1 VYVFGWGLELT
12 MALTAGTRLGIYEI
26 TGQLGAGGMGE
37 VYRARDTKLGREV
50 AIKTLPSAL
59 ASDKDRLA
67 RFEREAK
74 LLAALNHAHIAAVY
88 GLDAHEGTHYL
99 AMELVEGETLEKK
112 LKTGPLPVEDAL
124 RLALQIAEALEAAHG
139 KGVVHRDLKP
149 ANIMLTREGQAKVL
163 DFGLAKAFSGV
174 AGEASPAHSPALS
187 LAMTQ
192 AGLVLGTA
200 GYMSPEQ
207 ASGQGSDQRADV
219 WAFGVVLYEMLTG
232 LPVFKGE
239 SVPHILADVL
249 KTEPDWNRLPKN
261 LHPRVRQLLE
271 RCLTKKPR
279 SRMHSIAD
287 ARIEIEAAL
296 ADPEGAEVLAAVQTG
311 QPARAS
317 WPRLAAAALV
327 GAAATA
333 GLAALA
339 GGYLRPT
346 PAPEPR
352 PVVRFSAPIPMGTL
366 FTTDPL
372 STIALSRDGTQLAY
386 AADNGIYVRNLGQTD
401 ALLVP
406 GTVEQGVGAATP
418 AFSPDGQWLVYVHVM
433 SAVGPFA
440 VKRVPISG
448 GAPVVILDEAGLVD
462 EFPHGLS
469 WPTPDS
475 ILFANREGVV
485 RLPANGGAA
494 EVLVQRADTE
504 RFYSPQILPAGDA
517 VLFTRV
523 AGSAGTTGGYE
534 AAQVVVQSI
543 GQDDRT
549 VVWEG
554 GSAARYLPTGHLVY
568 AQGTALFAIPFDA
581 TTRAVRGGPVPL
593 VQGLRRSPNGFT
605 DTATFA
611 ISDNGTLALIPGDP
625 NAQPAA
631 RIETTLSWID
641 RDGNEEPLPIRPDDY
656 TMVRI
661 SPDGTK
667 VALVVGAQLG
677 RDLPPTIWI
686 YDFAT
691 GNLRLLAS
699 DPPVHDAPVWSADGS
714 RIFVRAGRPP
724 ETPISVQAIELE
736 TGEASVVAETSPD
749 FPFLLPWAVAPDGR
763 TLGLV
768 NAMSLTDV
776 NVATLSLEDGTLTS
790 LLSGP
795 GNQNQPSFTPDGAW
809 VAVSEQPEGGAIE
822 INLRPF
828 PAAARTRIPVGRGE
842 SPVFSRDGSELF
854 FFDGQGIASAPIAY
868 TPTLSVGTPR
878 RLFEASGYLWALY
891 GRSWDPAPSGERFL
905 AIRAPSGAD
914 DAPSETRQINVVL
927 NWLEELKS
935 RVPVNVSGGRD

>member
-1 VYVFGWGLELT
+1 
-12 MALTAGTRLGIYEI
+12 MALAAGTRLGIYEI

-50 AIKTLPSAL
+50 AIKTLPSTL
-59 ASDKDRLA
+59 ASDIDRLA

-88 GLDAHEGTHYL
+88 GLDAHEGTQFL
-99 AMELVEGETLEKK
+99 AMELVEGDTLEAK
-112 LKTGPLPVEDAL
+112 LKVGALPVDDAL

-149 ANIMLTREGQAKVL
+149 ANIMLTRDGQAKVL

-261 LHPRVRQLLE
+261 LHPRIRQLLE
-271 RCLTKKPR
+271 RCLTKRPR
-279 SRMHSIAD
+279 SRLHSIAD

-296 ADPEGAEVLAAVQTG
+296 ADPEGVLARSAVRVAESAQ
-311 QPARAS
+311 AS
-317 WPRLAAAALV
+317 WPRLAAAA
-327 GAAATA
+327 GIAAVATA
-333 GLAALA
+333 GIAVLA
-339 GGYLRPT
+339 GGYLRPA

-352 PVVRFSAPIPMGTL
+352 PVVRFSAPIPAGTL
-366 FTTDPL
+366 FTTDAV
-372 STIALSRDGTQLAY
+372 STITLSRDGTRMAY
-386 AADNGIYVRNLGQTD
+386 AGDNGIYLRNLGETE
-401 ALLVP
+401 ARLVG

-433 SAVGPFA
+433 AAVGPFA

-448 GAPVVILDEAGLVD
+448 GAPVTLLESDLLDT
-462 EFPHGLS
+462 FPHGLS

-475 ILFANREGVV
+475 ILFVNREGIA

-494 EVLVQRADTE
+494 EVLVRRGDTE

-523 AGSAGTTGGYE
+523 AGSAGTGGGYE
-534 AAQVVVQSI
+534 GAQVIVQSI
-543 GQDDRT
+543 GQEDRT

-568 AQGTALFAIPFDA
+568 AQGTALFAIPFDP
-581 TTRAVRGGPVPL
+581 TTRTTSGGPVPL
-593 VQGLRRSPNGFT
+593 VQGLRRSANAFT
-605 DTATFA
+605 DTANFS
-611 ISDNGTLALIPGDP
+611 ISDSGTLVLIPGDL
-625 NAQPAA
+625 NAQAAA

-641 RDGNEEPLPIRPDDY
+641 RNGNEEPLTVRPDDY
-656 TMVRI
+656 TMARV

-677 RDLPPTIWI
+677 RELPPAVWI
-686 YDFAT
+686 YDIAT
-691 GNLRLLAS
+691 RNLRLLTT
-699 DPPVHDAPVWSADGS
+699 DPPVQDAPVWSVDGR

-736 TGEASVVAETSPD
+736 TGEATVLAEASSD
-749 FPFLLPWAVAPDGR
+749 FPFLLPWAAAPDGR

-768 NAMSLTDV
+768 NALSLTDV
-776 NVATLSLEDGTLTS
+776 NVATLSLEDGALAS

-795 GNQNQPSFTPDGAW
+795 GNQNQPSFTPDGTW
-809 VAVSEQPEGGAIE
+809 IAVSEQPEGGVAE

-828 PAAARTRIPVGRGE
+828 PAVARTRIPVGRGE

-854 FFDGQGIASAPIAY
+854 FFDGQGIVAAPISY
-868 TPTLSVGTPR
+868 TPTLSVGTPQ
-878 RLFEASGYLWALY
+878 RLFEAPGYLWAIV
-891 GRSWDPAPSGERFL
+891 GRSWDPDPSGERFL
-905 AIRAPSGAD
+905 VIREPAGT
-914 DAPSETRQINVVL
+914 DATEPEARQIDVVL
-927 NWLEELKS
+927 NWFEELKS
-935 RVPVNVSGGRD
+935 RVPVESTGGSD